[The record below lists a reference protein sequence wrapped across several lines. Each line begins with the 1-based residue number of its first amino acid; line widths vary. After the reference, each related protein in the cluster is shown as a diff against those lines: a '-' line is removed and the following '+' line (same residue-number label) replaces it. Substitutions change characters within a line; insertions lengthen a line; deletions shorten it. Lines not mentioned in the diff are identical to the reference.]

1 MNNTIFTFTDNSPKY
16 KQIYEKFKTYIE
28 QGTILANE
36 QLPSIR
42 QLADSLHVSRNTT
55 LLAYEQLVAEGYIR
69 GEGRKGYFAN
79 ELEPLIVQKDSI
91 SETKKQTESKKSP
104 VVTFRADAV
113 DQTNFPLKIWRRV
126 ANQVLTLQASF
137 RYGEPFGEEALRE
150 QISTY
155 LLQSRGVKTNP
166 DAIIIGSSTQQ
177 MLVYLGHILKEEFQS
192 IIVEDPGYDGARE
205 AFLFHRFSLETLP
218 VYETGADL
226 SHLDLMKSRL
236 IYVTPSHQSPL
247 GVSMSIQQR
256 QMLIH
261 WVNKVQGYI
270 IEDDYDS
277 EFRYTQK
284 PFPALA
290 SIDSARVIYLGNF
303 SKSFLPGI
311 RLAYMVLPE
320 PVLDQYKNYFSQ
332 FESPASLFSQ
342 LTMAKFM
349 ELGEWNRHVK
359 RMRLVYKRKMQHL
372 VSELRKQF
380 GDNISIIGEQSGLY
394 LLIKLQMNHSEEWF
408 IERAA
413 SFGVQVCPT
422 SLYFVK
428 NISDDPIIKLGFSHL
443 SCDEIGRGV
452 ELLKKAWIE
461 Q

>member
-1 MNNTIFTFTDNSPKY
+1 MNNTVFTFKDNSPKY
-16 KQIYEKFKTYIE
+16 KQIYEKFKSFIE
-28 QGTILANE
+28 QGDILANE
-36 QLPSIR
+36 QMPSIR

-55 LLAYEQLVAEGYIR
+55 LMAYEQLVAEGYIR
-69 GEGRKGYFAN
+69 GEGRKGYLVN
-79 ELEPLIVQKDSI
+79 ELEPLLFQDALI
-91 SETKKQTESKKSP
+91 SHNKKQTESKKP
-104 VVTFRADAV
+104 PIVNFRADAV
-113 DQTNFPLKIWRRV
+113 DQTHFPLKIWRRI
-126 ANQVLTLQASF
+126 ANQVLTLQDSF

-155 LLQSRGVKTNP
+155 LFQSRGVKTDPN
-166 DAIIIGSSTQQ
+166 AIIIGSSTQQ
-177 MLVYLGHILKEEFQS
+177 MLVYLGHILKDEFQS

-205 AFLFHRFSLETLP
+205 AFQFHRFMFETLP

-226 SHLDLMKSRL
+226 SQLEQMKSRL
-236 IYVTPSHQSPL
+236 IYVTPSHQSPI

-261 WVNKVQGYI
+261 WVNKMRGYI

-311 RLAYMVLPE
+311 RLTYMVLPE
-320 PVLDQYKNYFSQ
+320 PVLNRYKKHFSH
-332 FESPASLFSQ
+332 FECPTSLFSQ

-359 RMRLVYKRKMQHL
+359 RMRLVYKRKMLHL

-380 GDNISIIGEQSGLY
+380 GQNISIIGEQSGLY
-394 LLIKLQMNHSEEWF
+394 LLIKLHLNRSEEWL
-408 IERAA
+408 IGRA
-413 SFGVQVCPT
+413 SSYGVKVCPT
-422 SLYFVK
+422 SLYFIK
-428 NISDDPIIKLGFSHL
+428 NNTDNPILKLGFSHL
-443 SCDEIGRGV
+443 SCDEIELGV
-452 ELLKKAWIE
+452 ELLKKAWI
-461 Q
+461 